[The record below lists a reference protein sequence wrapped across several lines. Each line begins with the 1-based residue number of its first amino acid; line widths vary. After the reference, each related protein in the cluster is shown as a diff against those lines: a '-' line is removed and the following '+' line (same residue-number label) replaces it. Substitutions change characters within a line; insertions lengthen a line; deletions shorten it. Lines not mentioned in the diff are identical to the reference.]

1 MPMAILRMLATTLLV
16 SSTTTA
22 SCQTTCSLQRES
34 VQKAF
39 VAPGGIPFNIFTTFF
54 LKASCLQKD
63 YFQLSTHIS
72 TKLPTAQ
79 QRKSKLLQ
87 KFRAS
92 VTIFSWEID
101 LCGIFLASFYETQ
114 SQNMF
119 IKFTSRSLGREHE
132 RGTKL
137 VHGWDVERVL
147 KSNFTDCP
155 NCLYGIPASAQ
166 RVRQCLSQRILA
178 GCTEQVEKPLEK

>member
-39 VAPGGIPFNIFTTFF
+39 FAPSGIPFNIFTTFF

-79 QRKSKLLQ
+79 QRKSELLQ

-101 LCGIFLASFYETQ
+101 LCGIFLRRFMRLNLRICAKSVPLDLQDE
-114 SQNMF
+114 SMREVQNLCTAGM
-119 IKFTSRSLGREHE
+119 LRE
-132 RGTKL
+132 
-137 VHGWDVERVL
+137 
-147 KSNFTDCP
+147 F
-155 NCLYGIPASAQ
+155 
-166 RVRQCLSQRILA
+166 
-178 GCTEQVEKPLEK
+178 